1 MRKLLNT
8 LYITT
13 PEIYL
18 SLKGENIIILQKE
31 KTIGRLPL
39 HNLEGICTFGQAG
52 ASPAL
57 MHACAE
63 HNIYISFL
71 SRSGRFLARVIGE
84 SKGNVI
90 LRKTQ
95 YRISDNEQES
105 TKIAKNIIFAKIS
118 NQKWMLE
125 RMTRD
130 YPLRLDIPAFK
141 ATSKELSKIMKK
153 ILEVKDLEQLRGF
166 EGNAANS
173 YYNHFNDMI
182 LQQKEDFYFHNR
194 NRRPPTDRVNAL
206 LSFAY
211 TLLANDVAAALE
223 AVGLD
228 AYVGFLHR
236 DRPGRAS
243 LALDLMEE
251 LRGVIADRFV
261 LSLINKKMIQS
272 NDFLTKENGAILLTD
287 EARKKFLKL
296 WQERKQD
303 TLTHPRLKEKITW
316 GLIPHSQALLL
327 ARYLR
332 GDSEEY
338 PPFLWK

>member
-13 PEIYL
+13 PDIYL
-18 SLKGENIIILQKE
+18 SLKGENIIVSQKE
-31 KTIGRLPL
+31 RQLGRVPL

-57 MHACAE
+57 MKACADR
-63 HNIYISFL
+63 NISLVFL

-84 SKGNVI
+84 SKGNVV

-95 YRISDNEQES
+95 YRISDNEGES
-105 TKIAKNIIFAKIS
+105 AKISRNFIFAKVS

-130 YPLRLDIPAFK
+130 YPLRLDVPAFK
-141 ATSKELSKIMKK
+141 ATSRELSNLMKK
-153 ILEVKDLEQLRGF
+153 ILDTVELDELRGF
-166 EGNAANS
+166 EGMAANS
-173 YYNHFNDMI
+173 YFKHFNDMI
-182 LQQKEDFYFHNR
+182 LQQKADFYFYNR
-194 NRRPPTDRVNAL
+194 NRRPPTDNVNAL

-251 LRGVIADRFV
+251 LRGVLADRFV
-261 LSLINKKMIQS
+261 LSLINKKVIQP
-272 NDFLTKENGAILLTD
+272 NDFLKKENGAILLND
-287 EARKKFLKL
+287 DARRKFLTA

-316 GLIPHSQALLL
+316 GLVPHAQALLL